1 MLNNNKKTPD
11 SEFSIKVNKIEKL
24 IHELT
29 KIKHMSLNTGK
40 YFISEKELDNKKYR
54 RSIYIIKNIKKG
66 QKFTEENIKC
76 LRPNIGL
83 PPKYF
88 KHILKLRSPSELN
101 YGDPITNKLYKKIKT
116 YNK

>member
-1 MLNNNKKTPD
+1 MKFEFEIWMKLLNKVPNSVLWLYKSNK
-11 SEFSIKVNKIEKL
+11 
-24 IHELT
+24 
-29 KIKHMSLNTGK
+29 
-40 YFISEKELDNKKYR
+40 YA
-54 RSIYIIKNIKKG
+54 
-66 QKFTEENIKC
+66 EENIKC